1 MDAWSADQLKKM
13 QCGGNGKLN
22 AFFKNYGIPKETEIK
37 EKYGGQ
43 VAEVGIGIRARRS
56 RVVSWWLTS

>member
-13 QCGGNGKLN
+13 QVGGNGKLN
-22 AFFKNYGIPKETEIK
+22 AFFKNYGIAKETEIK

-43 VAEVGIGIRARRS
+43 VAEVRA
-56 RVVSWWLTS
+56 

>member
-13 QCGGNGKLN
+13 QAGGNGKLN

-43 VAEVGIGIRARRS
+43 VAEVGSHARAQRCKA
-56 RVVSWWLTS
+56 VF